1 MLLVEP
7 MQKMRKRDRERTVGC
22 KRTSTHQKIIII
34 NNTAMSRKQNIKKS
48 NIVLVKMLLKYT
60 ISQK

>member
-22 KRTSTHQKIIII
+22 KRTNKHQK
-34 NNTAMSRKQNIKKS
+34 KKS
-48 NIVLVKMLLKYT
+48 NIVLVKMLLKHT
-60 ISQK
+60 VSQK